1 MLGTRGVFVRKIFA
15 ILVVLLLSG
24 APAGWAYT
32 DFYGVKMRSTSNA
45 KDLVIEPTPDNS
57 LKVTHNE
64 NTMDDRV
71 RAWGQL
77 MHAGTGRYGGVKITV
92 ENLSDKPI
100 LTDLTFAE
108 FTLLTTSGDRHELG
122 SPGAFWMPAVISP
135 GKKVTFTPSFGGLR
149 IKKADIQMIVC
160 SFDMGETKVVLVPWP
175 YTKPVKK
182 PAMPAVKKEAEKLTQ
197 QPVEPQLAPAVKK
210 EAPARVE
217 DRAKPSPNNFALPK
231 KDRRK
236 KYVR

>member
-1 MLGTRGVFVRKIFA
+1 VRKIFA
-15 ILVVLLLSG
+15 LFAFFLLSG
-24 APAGWAYT
+24 ATAGWAYT
-32 DFYGVKMRSTSNA
+32 DFYGVKMRSVSNA

-57 LKVTHNE
+57 LKVTYNE

-71 RAWGQL
+71 HAWGQL

-108 FTLLTTSGDRHELG
+108 FTLLTTSGDQHELG
-122 SPGAFWMPAVISP
+122 KPGAFVMPAEISP

-149 IKKADIQMIVC
+149 IKKEEIQMIVC
-160 SFDMGETKVVLVPWP
+160 SFDMGDTKVVLVPWP

-182 PAMPAVKKEAEKLTQ
+182 PAKPVVKKEAEKSTQ
-197 QPVEPQLAPAVKK
+197 QPVEPQTAPVAKK

-217 DRAKPSPNNFALPK
+217 DREKPNPNNFALPR
-231 KDRRK
+231 KDRRAK
-236 KYVR
+236 HVR